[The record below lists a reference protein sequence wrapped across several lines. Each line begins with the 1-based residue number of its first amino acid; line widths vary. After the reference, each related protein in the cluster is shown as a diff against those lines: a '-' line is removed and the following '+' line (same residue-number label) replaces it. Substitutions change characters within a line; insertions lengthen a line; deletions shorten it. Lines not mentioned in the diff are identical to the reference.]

1 MENLGRASL
10 SPYTKEVRK
19 IMFTISDMIADI
31 SRGCMTNNMIE
42 DCFSYRIAFFI
53 NEGNKG
59 KKSYIDTSFGELH
72 KSLENIIRSNFS
84 VTNSVAIAQT
94 TALKNGK
101 CVYLQSRSYS
111 FSLNGYFKQTNGES
125 KDRTRNGT
133 VMYSRY
139 AVR

>member
-19 IMFTISDMIADI
+19 IMFTISDIIADI
-31 SRGCMTNNMIE
+31 SRGCMANNMVE
-42 DCFSYRIAFFI
+42 ECFSYRIVFFI
-53 NEGNKG
+53 NEGNKR
-59 KKSYIDTSFGELH
+59 KKGYIDTSFGELH
-72 KSLENIIRSNFS
+72 KSLENIIRSNLS

-111 FSLNGYFKQTNGES
+111 FSLDGYFRQINGES
-125 KDRTRNGT
+125 KDRARNGT